1 MESQASPVVPESVEL
16 GPSIAE
22 DLPELYRTILERV
35 AELERMGARR
45 EGGRLR
51 TAATRVYSEAWD
63 ESARRELSHLLARA
77 DREIAAGERPRSWW
91 LRRRSLPA
99 R

>member
-1 MESQASPVVPESVEL
+1 MESQSSPVAPETAVP

-35 AELERMGARR
+35 AALDRIGARR
-45 EGGRLR
+45 EGGRIR
-51 TAATRVYSEAWD
+51 EAATRVYSEAWD
-63 ESARRELSHLLARA
+63 ESARRELAHLVARA

-91 LRRRSLPA
+91 LRWRSIPA